1 MMIESSWG
9 DITAPA
15 SPTQRKFWE
24 VHQLNPA
31 TNADNLLA
39 LLAVPDG
46 LTLRGVRVAVSQL
59 TRRHEALRTRFV
71 LTGDD
76 LLQVVKATAGRVV
89 DEITLEGTPQCVI
102 AAAGESELLRSTM
115 DEPFDLGR
123 APILRVVLVSFTRS
137 VERFVLLVT
146 NHSIIDGWSF
156 GIIQHELSEL
166 LEAELQGARKD
177 LGPVKQFREV
187 FAERSLENPVIAK
200 QHEYWVENLA
210 GVRPELSLPTTRDKA
225 EVHREALRD
234 VPIELRSH
242 SWNDGMYRARRATRA
257 SPTMLYVAVLAAS
270 LAEFSAGEVVIGTV
284 YFNRSTQPDRG
295 VVGLLFNVL
304 PLRISLAGVS
314 TIRDLIGRVR
324 DVSLEG
330 YARGEVPMEE
340 VALSLG
346 FGRAVVGGGSPLWEV
361 AVNVI
366 PQRNARP
373 ATRSPQAFVRWL
385 WSIRDSPVMECWDGR
400 ILEMI
405 TLAGQKPS
413 PDGGVI
419 RYNSE
424 VLAAAPA
431 ALVATRVTRLMLR
444 LPTILD
450 EPLSSEVM

>member
-1 MMIESSWG
+1 MAGSTWR

-15 SPTQRKFWE
+15 SPAQRKFWE
-24 VHQLNPA
+24 VHQLDPA

-39 LLAVPDG
+39 VLSVPDG
-46 LTLRGVRVAVSQL
+46 VTRRGVGAAVSQL
-59 TRRHEALRTRFV
+59 TRRHEVLRTRFV

-76 LLQVVKATAGRVV
+76 LLQVVEVAADRMV
-89 DEITLEGTPQCVI
+89 DEVTLDGTPQHVA
-102 AAAGESELLRSTM
+102 AAAGETELLRSTM
-115 DEPFDLGR
+115 DESFDLGR

-137 VERFVLLVT
+137 VERFVLVVT

-156 GIIQHELSEL
+156 GIVQHELSEL
-166 LEAELQGARKD
+166 LEAEQQGARKD
-177 LGPVKQFREV
+177 LGPVKQFRKV
-187 FAERSLENPVIAK
+187 VAERSLENPVIAK
-200 QHEYWVENLA
+200 QHDYWVEKLA
-210 GVRPELSLPTTRDKA
+210 GVRPELSLPTARNKA
-225 EVHREALRD
+225 DVHREALRD

-242 SWNDGMYRARRATRA
+242 SWNDVMYQARRTTGA
-257 SPTMLYVAVLAAS
+257 SPTMLYIAVLAAS
-270 LAEFSAGEVVIGTV
+270 LAEFSVGEVVIGNV
-284 YFNRSTQPDRG
+284 YCNRSTEPDRG

-324 DVSLEG
+324 AVSLEG
-330 YARGEVPMEE
+330 YAYGEVPMEE

-366 PQRNARP
+366 PQRNAGP
-373 ATRSPQAFVRWL
+373 ATQLPPAFVRWL

-400 ILEMI
+400 VLEMI
-405 TLAGQKPS
+405 ALAGHQPGLG
-413 PDGGVI
+413 GGVI

-431 ALVATRVTRLMLR
+431 ALVATRIARLMLR

-450 EPLSSEVM
+450 EPLSSEVT